1 MKSIHTKKLFAEA
14 LKKSLK
20 TKPIT
25 NVTIKSITDECSMN
39 RQSFYYHFSD
49 INQLLEWLLL
59 QEISPIFHQSKIAN
73 LWEEGF
79 PLLLD
84 YIEENKIYLLNSEV
98 QLSTNNFGNIFYE
111 FYYQLGKEHIAQI
124 YEGIKMS
131 EREKNMLSQ
140 YYVLAIGQYVD
151 AWVKGFID
159 IEKDEIV
166 LFLTE
171 IMNDHMIGRKNRA
184 NS

>member
-1 MKSIHTKKLFAEA
+1 
-14 LKKSLK
+14 
-20 TKPIT
+20 
-25 NVTIKSITDECSMN
+25 MN

-49 INQLLEWLLL
+49 IHQLLEWLLL
-59 QEISPIFHQSKIAN
+59 QEISPLFNNNSVTN

-84 YIEENKIYLLNSEV
+84 YIEENKTFLLNSEI
-98 QLSTNNFGNIFYE
+98 QLSTNNFGNIFYK
-111 FYYQLGKEHIAQI
+111 FYYQLGIEHIARI
-124 YEGIKMS
+124 YDNIVIS
-131 EREKNMLSQ
+131 EHEKSMLSQ

-159 IEKDEIV
+159 IEKNEIV

-171 IMNDHMIGRKNRA
+171 VMNDHMIGRKTRTL
-184 NS
+184 SIK